1 MSSRRKQ
8 EEKNLQLLREQAALA
23 PNKQCLDCGQR
34 GPTYVNMTIGSFVCT
49 SCSGRLRGLTPPHR
63 VKSISM
69 ASFSAEEI
77 EFIKQRGNEWCKAV
91 WLGSFDSSRH
101 PTIDMKDD
109 SQIKDFM
116 ELKYEKKRYYVE
128 PSVAFKDKPSGGGGG
143 GSSQPSPPAAV
154 EPPPAI
160 KPLSKLAGAHVKPIV
175 LGQNSTSSGTI
186 TTTSRPAERKNID
199 LLADL
204 SPAASAAQGD
214 PFSPTGRAAASA
226 ATAQTANFANFA
238 NFDALNAAAPQPGA
252 RPATSTAPG
261 SFANFGSPAA
271 ALSAVPLATSSAAP
285 AAAPTSSS
293 AADRYAALKE
303 LDEVLK
309 SEVEPKIDW
318 TAGAA
323 RGHEPASGGGWA
335 AFGSPHQPAPA
346 SNGASPYGQSP
357 QQHSFPAGQF
367 THHAANGFSPDM
379 GGLSGYGGV
388 PTSSA
393 GFLSTA
399 GGWPVPGQP
408 ASGWGAPP
416 HNPFMSNGGLAG
428 SPANPH
434 NPFL

>member
-101 PTIDMKDD
+101 PAIDMKDD

-175 LGQNSTSSGTI
+175 LGQN
-186 TTTSRPAERKNID
+186 
-199 LLADL
+199 
-204 SPAASAAQGD
+204 GD

-271 ALSAVPLATSSAAP
+271 ALSAVPLATSSAAAP

-323 RGHEPASGGGWA
+323 RGHEPAGGGGWA

-393 GFLSTA
+393 GFLPAT